1 MTKFSNIVKNLADEI
16 CQSSKL
22 WTPSAKRI
30 YSKILK
36 KLGYQFQNLA
46 HFFQT
51 EKRYK
56 YILGF
61 FIIKPPRF
69 WKQGFENIGG
79 SPSRIFY

>member
-1 MTKFSNIVKNLADEI
+1 MYNDEQTARVI
-16 CQSSKL
+16 CLRKDK
-22 WTPSAKRI
+22 TAKRI

-61 FIIKPPRF
+61 FRIKPPRF
-69 WKQGFENIGG
+69 WKQGFENLGG
-79 SPSRIFY
+79 SPSRICY